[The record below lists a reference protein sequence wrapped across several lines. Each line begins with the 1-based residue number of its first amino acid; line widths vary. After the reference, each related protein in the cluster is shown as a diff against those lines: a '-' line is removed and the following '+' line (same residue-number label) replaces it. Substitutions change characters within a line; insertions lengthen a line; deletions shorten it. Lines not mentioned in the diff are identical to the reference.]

1 MKSYPMLVLA
11 VVVIAALLLLDT
23 LRPSFLL
30 HQTEYDAIDSLRPYA
45 LVLTGEPRETPTSY
59 RYEAEVIGVGKVLA
73 YIAKD
78 AGPLN
83 IGDTVLAKTRIRR
96 GGTIGDFDYGLYLR
110 RQGFLGTA
118 YVRKYDV
125 QCTMYEG
132 KEPLQKRLY
141 QRLAAS
147 GLSGDELAT
156 TGALTLGYKED
167 LDPAL
172 RHRFQASGAAH
183 VLAVSGLHTGIIYAL
198 LIGLL
203 TLGGRVRPLYENILG
218 RIAVGLVIIAV
229 MWGYAWLTGMTPSVV
244 RCVVMVTLV
253 EIGKML
259 YRHSL
264 TLNTIAAAAVLIL
277 MVRPLDLWSL
287 SFQLS
292 FSATAAIVIMVKDFE
307 RRIHSHKW
315 EEHLYGKALSW
326 IAGTVIISLAAQLG
340 TLPITM
346 YTFGQVSNYFLLTN
360 LLVLPLATILVPC
373 GLVSIAL
380 GGSWIGVWISKVTF
394 ALAWLMNHTVGWIE
408 GLPGSVSVIHIDG
421 GMVAL
426 LYAAIGMGWLTIHKS
441 LWWLIGVGASAI
453 TFCIWITL

>member
-1 MKSYPMLVLA
+1 M
-11 VVVIAALLLLDT
+11 
-23 LRPSFLL
+23 
-30 HQTEYDAIDSLRPYA
+30 
-45 LVLTGEPRETPTSY
+45 
-59 RYEAEVIGVGKVLA
+59 
-73 YIAKD
+73 
-78 AGPLN
+78 
-83 IGDTVLAKTRIRR
+83 
-96 GGTIGDFDYGLYLR
+96 
-110 RQGFLGTA
+110 
-118 YVRKYDV
+118 
-125 QCTMYEG
+125 
-132 KEPLQKRLY
+132 
-141 QRLAAS
+141 
-147 GLSGDELAT
+147 AT